1 MKIMKGLLKKNQVI
15 IYVIALMLV
24 TAGYLNYTTN
34 TAEQVSTQTA
44 MEMEANDDMQIADI
58 GDATLVNSEAVS
70 ENEVEENVT
79 ENTSADINITKNS
92 NTTENNTAN
101 TVTQTSATVTTDEY
115 FTKSKLERNTMY
127 SQMIESYENVL
138 NSSNSLETQK
148 QSATEEIKKINDT
161 KNSIMICENL
171 ISTKGFTNNIIFI
184 NGDSISVIIGAE
196 QLQQEEVA
204 QIQNIISREL
214 NAEIENIHISTK
226 QGVQNMQENYEVSK
240 NFLINMNLGQFIK
253 IVVSNYANGTKI
265 QVRNS
270 ISNLCIYQ

>member
-1 MKIMKGLLKKNQVI
+1 MGPNGPDPNKPLMNPRKEGKFMKIMKGLLKKNQVI

-34 TAEQVSTQTA
+34 TAEQVSAQTT

-70 ENEVEENVT
+70 ENEVAENTTENVT
-79 ENTSADINITKNS
+79 ENISNTNGNATQETNENVTQNT
-92 NTTENNTAN
+92 NTTENH

-115 FTKSKLERNTMY
+115 FTKSKLERDTMY

-138 NSSNSLETQK
+138 NSNNALEIQK
-148 QSATEEIKKINDT
+148 QTATEEIKKINDI

-171 ISTKGFTNNIIFI
+171 ISTKGFINNIIFV
-184 NGDSISVIIGAE
+184 NGDSVSVIIGVE
-196 QLQQEEVA
+196 ELKQEEVA

-214 NAEIENIHISTK
+214 NTEIENIHISTK
-226 QGVQNMQENYEVSK
+226 
-240 NFLINMNLGQFIK
+240 
-253 IVVSNYANGTKI
+253 
-265 QVRNS
+265 
-270 ISNLCIYQ
+270 

>member
-1 MKIMKGLLKKNQVI
+1 MNPRKEGKFMKIMKGLLKKNQVI

-34 TAEQVSTQTA
+34 TAEQVSAQTT

-70 ENEVEENVT
+70 ENEVTENTT
-79 ENTSADINITKNS
+79 ENTSSTNGNTTQEANGNVTQS
-92 NTTENNTAN
+92 TNTTENNTA
-101 TVTQTSATVTTDEY
+101 TQTSAAVTTDEY
-115 FTKSKLERNTMY
+115 FTKSKLERDTMY

-171 ISTKGFTNNIIFI
+171 ISTKEFTNNIIFV
-184 NGDSISVIIGAE
+184 NGDSISVIIGVE

-214 NAEIENIHISTK
+214 HAEIENIHISTK
-226 QGVQNMQENYEVSK
+226 
-240 NFLINMNLGQFIK
+240 
-253 IVVSNYANGTKI
+253 
-265 QVRNS
+265 
-270 ISNLCIYQ
+270 